1 VLGPVRRVPW
11 VLVLSLGKVLWDR
24 FRTDVQPKDRQELG
38 RLVRKSK
45 GDPRRLTARERDE
58 LLRIVKGVKVAQL
71 RDDVVDQVA
80 PFGTKRLLRR
90 RR

>member
-1 VLGPVRRVPW
+1 MLGPARRVPW
-11 VLVLSLGKVLWDR
+11 VLVLSIAKLLWER
-24 FRTDVQPKDRQELG
+24 FRTDVKAGDRQELG

-45 GDPRRLTARERDE
+45 GDPRRLSARERDE
-58 LLRIVKGVKVAQL
+58 LLRIVKGVKVGQL
-71 RDDVVDQVA
+71 RDDVVEQVA